1 MTSRWPQDS
10 NIKNLTICCTS
21 RWTKHTLKVGKKS
34 VRNCG
39 WDGCI
44 NITEIWTW
52 YYTSFC
58 DLVTWSEVTWSNFFF
73 VKKNCPISYIKFGGA
88 VRRRFYAIFE
98 KPQGVASTPLGW
110 ARINISEHVMAST
123 EFTCGINLGAY
134 FSCDLGIG
142 GYNES
147 SGASR
152 RPLNCCFDEEA
163 LRGRYHRSSIDC
175 CRLTWNV

>member
-1 MTSRWPQDS
+1 MLYISVNEAHPESWKEIGQKLWLGRVHKYNWNLDMILYLFLWPGD
-10 NIKNLTICCTS
+10 L
-21 RWTKHTLKVGKKS
+21 
-34 VRNCG
+34 
-39 WDGCI
+39 
-44 NITEIWTW
+44 IWGHLEQF
-52 YYTSFC
+52 FC
-58 DLVTWSEVTWSNFFF
+58 
-73 VKKNCPISYIKFGGA
+73 KKNCPISYIKFGGA